1 REQRPRD
8 NAQRQLRHVGAHV
21 ARLALAH
28 LAAQTLL
35 LLDHDP
41 GVAGDPAAVE
51 RRLHHPPL
59 AQVEVA
65 LTCEQAVTEHD
76 PRSLESRALLERF
89 LTSDQH
95 LADEVGT
102 QYHVDVLWPDTEVDQ
117 IAVVVVQPG
126 HHGCGVVVQAGHDA
140 EGAERAGPGRKSVAA
155 VQVRYCRD
163 PLATLQP
170 RQGVPWWLRAY
181 LLV

>member
-1 REQRPRD
+1 
-8 NAQRQLRHVGAHV
+8 
-21 ARLALAH
+21 
-28 LAAQTLL
+28 
-35 LLDHDP
+35 
-41 GVAGDPAAVE
+41 
-51 RRLHHPPL
+51 
-59 AQVEVA
+59 
-65 LTCEQAVTEHD
+65 D

-181 LLV
+181 LLVGAVQGLAIGLTGVFRPAHVVGFPLATTPLNTRFVASFYLAGAAGLIASAAVRRAVDA